1 MIDIHNHLFINVD
14 DGPGAK
20 SEVLDL
26 LNQAIDQGI
35 TNIICTPHHYSG
47 SYVTPSN
54 VVNNKLDEV
63 RNIIKNND
71 LDIEAHP
78 GQEIRMNDYM
88 LPELETGESIALN
101 NTQYVLVE
109 FSFTSLRND
118 VHEMLGELIAR
129 GYTPVIAHPERC
141 RPIVRDVN
149 QLRQMVDN
157 GAKAQVTAA
166 SVAGELGTQLQ
177 ELSLKWIEE
186 GLIHIVASDAHHAV
200 YRPFLMKEALQ
211 VIDERLG
218 GKVRDELVKNAE
230 SVLYDKKI

>member
-1 MIDIHNHLFINVD
+1 MIDIHNHLLINVD

-26 LNQAIDQGI
+26 LNQAADQGI

-47 SYVTPSN
+47 SYVNPSN
-54 VVNNKLDEV
+54 IVKDKLDEV
-63 RNIIKNND
+63 RNIISANN
-71 LDIEAHP
+71 LSIEVHP

-88 LPELETGESIALN
+88 LLELETGESIPLN
-101 NTQYVLVE
+101 DTRYVLVE

-118 VHEMLGELIAR
+118 VYEMLGELAVR

-149 QLRQMVDN
+149 QLRQMVDS

-218 GKVRDELVKNAE
+218 RKVSNELMKNAE
-230 SVLYDKKI
+230 SVLYNKKI